1 VAGTITAL
9 EIQKR
14 NKERVNVYLD
24 GEFAFGLNVLDA
36 ARLRKGQLLSD
47 TDIQTLH
54 ERDEVVQAY
63 DRAVAFL
70 SYRPRSIAEVRQ
82 NLIEKKIDDPVIDAV
97 IARLIEHGYVDDA
110 AFTRF
115 WISNRQEF
123 RPSGVRALR
132 FELRQ
137 KGVATEIID
146 EALAEIDATEAAYR
160 AAKDKARRLRGND
173 KYTFRQKV
181 GSLLARRGFDYD
193 TARTVTDR
201 LIEEFSEEETGF
213 FKGRNDDDYPE

>member
-1 VAGTITAL
+1 MTGTITAL
-9 EIQKR
+9 ELQKR

-36 ARLRKGQLLSD
+36 ARLHKGQVL
-47 TDIQTLH
+47 TDPEIHALKA
-54 ERDEVVQAY
+54 RDEIVQAY

-82 NLIEKKIDDPVIDAV
+82 NLVEKKIDDAVIEAV
-97 IARLIEHGYVDDA
+97 IARLREQGYVDDA
-110 AFTRF
+110 AFARF
-115 WISNRQEF
+115 WINNRQEF
-123 RPSGVRALR
+123 KPSGVRALR

-137 KGVATEIID
+137 KGIASEIID
-146 EALAEIDATEAAYR
+146 EALAEIDVAEAAYR

-173 KYTFRQKV
+173 KRTFRQKV

-201 LIEEFSEEETGF
+201 LIEEFSEEEADFFTGQ
-213 FKGRNDDDYPE
+213 NDDYSE